1 MGQSNQKVYDGSVD
15 HFGSNGDPCCGDSSK
30 RGIYYLRDPVLCK
43 GLKFSAQERENLG
56 LRGLLPPSIR
66 CLESQMQAVIENIDR
81 LEDSLSK
88 YMYLRQLQDYNQN
101 LFFKVLMEHTD
112 KLMPIVYTPTVGL
125 VCIKYSLIFQRPRG
139 IFLTIQDAG
148 RIYDVLGNWPE
159 KEVRAIVVTDGERIL
174 GLGDLGAN
182 GMGIPVGKLALYT
195 ALAGVPPNKTLPV
208 TLDVGTNNE
217 KLLSDPYYIGMR
229 HKRIRGR
236 EYDDFI
242 EEFMEA
248 AIKRFGR
255 SCLIQFE
262 DFGNE
267 NAFRLLKKFQERYS
281 TFNDD
286 IQGTASVAVAGIL
299 ASLKITDLKL
309 SQNVF
314 LFQGAGE
321 AALGTA
327 DLLVMAMEQE
337 GVSRVEATRRIWMV
351 DSKGLIVKNRE
362 TGGITEHKARFTQEH
377 EHLTNLEDI
386 VKTIK
391 PTVLIGA
398 SAQKGVF
405 SESILRT
412 MAENNERP
420 VIFALSNP
428 TDKAECTAEQAY
440 TFTEGRCVFASG
452 SPFDPVTIEDQT
464 FYPGQ
469 GNNAYIFPGVAL
481 AVIECGVHTIA
492 DQVFL
497 VAAKALA
504 NQVKQEDLEEGRL
517 YPPLKNIRD
526 VSVQIAAKVAQ
537 FLYVEGMATRR
548 PEPDD
553 KVAFLRSKQYT
564 ADYEMAT
571 SHRHPVTSKGLHH

>member
-1 MGQSNQKVYDGSVD
+1 MGQNNQKVYDESLG
-15 HFGSNGDPCCGDSSK
+15 HFGSNADPCCRDSRK
-30 RGIYYLRDPVLCK
+30 KGIYYLRDPVSCK
-43 GLKFSAQERENLG
+43 GLAFSAQERENLG
-56 LRGLLPPSIR
+56 LRGLLPPSVR
-66 CLESQMQAVIENIDR
+66 CVESQVQAVIENIDR

-88 YMYLRQLQDYNQN
+88 YMYLCQLQDYNQN
-101 LFFKVLMEHTD
+101 LFFKVLMEHTE

-125 VCIKYSLIFQRPRG
+125 ACIKYSLVFQRPRG

-148 RIYDVLGNWPE
+148 RIYDVLCNWPE
-159 KEVRAIVVTDGERIL
+159 KEIRAIVVTDGERIL

-195 ALAGVPPNKTLPV
+195 ALAGIPPNKTLPV
-208 TLDVGTNNE
+208 TLDLGTNNGE
-217 KLLSDPYYIGMR
+217 LLSDPYYIGIR

-236 EYDDFI
+236 EYDDFV

-248 AIKRFGR
+248 VIRRFGR

-267 NAFRLLKKFQERYS
+267 NAFKLLKKYHERYT

-286 IQGTASVAVAGIL
+286 IQGTASVTVAGIL

-327 DLLVMAMEQE
+327 DLLVMAMEEE
-337 GVSRVEATRRIWMV
+337 GVSRVEATRQIWMV
-351 DSKGLIVKNRE
+351 DSKGLIVKNRQ
-362 TGGITEHKARFTQEH
+362 TGGITEHKARFAQEH
-377 EHLTNLEDI
+377 EHLTKLEDI

-405 SESILRT
+405 SENILRT
-412 MAENNERP
+412 MADNNERP

-428 TDKAECTAEQAY
+428 TDRAECTAEQAY

-452 SPFDPVTIEDQT
+452 SPFDPVTVKDQT

-497 VAAKALA
+497 IAAKALA
-504 NQVKQEDLEEGRL
+504 NQVKQEDIEEGRL

-526 VSVQIAAKVAQ
+526 VSIHIAAKVAQ
-537 FLYVEGMATRR
+537 FFYVEGMATRR

-564 ADYEMAT
+564 GDYEMAT
-571 SHRHPVTSKGLHH
+571 SQRHPVISSGFHH